1 MITST
6 SLSINSLIIG
16 VDPGEKGAIACIYKP
31 TETLLFA
38 FNFPLKLEWGHKVV
52 DLVTLEKQIRQEIA
66 GIAHIVP
73 GMDYSI
79 SDTKVVVDFT
89 QIDLAIERVA
99 SYGQGN
105 KSAFSFGANS
115 LGLINAFRLMGFN
128 VLPGVM
134 AAQWKRPFQLTGV
147 PKPAVV
153 SVVNQM
159 FDRNHSCLPEFILGQ
174 NNSENE
180 LTIGMCD
187 AALVAL
193 YAAKCTEQ
201 VRQKVS

>member
-1 MITST
+1 M
-6 SLSINSLIIG
+6 NSLIIG

-31 TETLLFA
+31 SETLLFA

-52 DLVTLEKQIRQEIA
+52 DLVALEKQIRQEIA
-66 GIAHIVP
+66 AVAYTVP
-73 GMDYSI
+73 GMDYRI
-79 SDTKVVVDFT
+79 SDTQVDVDFT
-89 QIDLAIERVA
+89 QVDLAIERVA

-128 VLPGVM
+128 VLPGIM
-134 AAQWKRPFQLTGV
+134 AAQWKRPFQLIGV
-147 PKPAVV
+147 PKPGVI

-159 FDRNHSCLPEFILGQ
+159 FDKHHSCLHEFTLGK

-193 YAAKCTEQ
+193 YAAKCTQES
-201 VRQKVS
+201 RQKVS